1 MWTQARINDLFRTRV
16 QVVRFNKFKTILSA
30 IEHGGLSVNAAESK
44 YGYTALHV
52 AVAQSSA
59 KWVKHLLELG
69 ADPTARNRY
78 GVTPMH
84 MAAWVGPETVQKCA
98 LLPVEGLTYT
108 DIRGLTPLH
117 YVIRRFRRVDLGT
130 RIKVLRWMLAQ
141 PNCPIN
147 AVDLH
152 GRTPLQFGEGVWT
165 DPEKRLLVEASAA
178 HKRWT
183 ALRRAWVGVV
193 ALAALAAFAPSQL
206 VGRAAMFSTYPSIS
220 NRVDALK
227 RAVTTVDPKDALVP
241 PGTAWVVTPKIH
253 GTNTSVTVIRG
264 GGRPMVA
271 RRNAFLKPGESHYGY
286 QEVLAPWLDRLPL
299 LLGFFP
305 RAKQVTVY
313 GELYGGLWP
322 GVTSAGAVQREVLY
336 SPKRHFVAFDVSV
349 DGKFLPFYD
358 ARAVLRKAAPT
369 LPFTT
374 VAFTTCD
381 LDAAVAWARE
391 HADDEAVTAA
401 DIAAAKLPPLTKPN
415 PGEGW
420 VVRPVMDT
428 WTAGG
433 DQDRP
438 LLKIKGSKFGEGSE
452 TAGAGGAGATGAAG
466 PVVPAPGPNPYL
478 TTGRIT
484 SVLSKQ
490 SQEDCNV
497 RNVQALAKAVCADI
511 AADGGAVPTVSE
523 TCKALVN
530 HFRNL

>member
-1 MWTQARINDLFRTRV
+1 
-16 QVVRFNKFKTILSA
+16 
-30 IEHGGLSVNAAESK
+30 
-44 YGYTALHV
+44 
-52 AVAQSSA
+52 
-59 KWVKHLLELG
+59 
-69 ADPTARNRY
+69 
-78 GVTPMH
+78 
-84 MAAWVGPETVQKCA
+84 
-98 LLPVEGLTYT
+98 
-108 DIRGLTPLH
+108 
-117 YVIRRFRRVDLGT
+117 
-130 RIKVLRWMLAQ
+130 MLAQ

-165 DPEKRLLVEASAA
+165 DPEKRLLVAASAA

-193 ALAALAAFAPSQL
+193 ALAALAALAALPPSQL
-206 VGRAAMFSTYPSIS
+206 VGRAAMFSTYPSIT
-220 NRVDALK
+220 NRADALK

-241 PGTAWVVTPKIH
+241 PGTAWVVTPKLH

-271 RRNAFLKPGESHYGY
+271 RRNAYLKPGESHYGY
-286 QEVLAPWLDRLPL
+286 QEVLAPWLDRLPS
-299 LLGFFP
+299 LLGLFP
-305 RAKQVTVY
+305 DAKQVTVY

-369 LPFTT
+369 LPFTA
-374 VAFTTCD
+374 VAFTSCD
-381 LDAAVAWARE
+381 LDTAVAWARE
-391 HADDEAVTAA
+391 HADDEAVSAA
-401 DIAAAKLPPLTKPN
+401 NIAAAKLPSLTKAN

-428 WTAGG
+428 WTVGG

-438 LLKIKGSKFGEGSE
+438 LLKIKGSKCGEGSE
-452 TAGAGGAGATGAAG
+452 TASGGAAGSGAGAAG

-490 SQEDCNV
+490 AEADCNI
-497 RNVQALAKAVCADI
+497 RNVQALAKAVCADIAADI

-530 HFRNL
+530 HFRSL